1 MTRSSASLFCS
12 LVYQL
17 WQYTS
22 AAYGCIMYFCSEAKD
37 VLSLSNPLNIK
48 QTFILIRYLPT
59 RIIVATYK
67 EDIAVIVILPEL
79 VKNPTTG
86 CKAAGICVYYL
97 MLLAK
102 HPAGT
107 SAIFPPFPVDL
118 CTDLLYTVCSD
129 NESPMVRIVA
139 TWLDKGCRCCVDYV
153 DYQTQTK

>member
-1 MTRSSASLFCS
+1 M
-12 LVYQL
+12 
-17 WQYTS
+17 
-22 AAYGCIMYFCSEAKD
+22 
-37 VLSLSNPLNIK
+37 LSLSNPLNIK

-118 CTDLLYTVCSD
+118 CTDLLYTVCSEHEMQFNSHLQHGSEPAAD
-129 NESPMVRIVA
+129 GVLTMLTIKRKQNRS
-139 TWLDKGCRCCVDYV
+139 
-153 DYQTQTK
+153 